1 MIYNGFTF
9 SLHFLRSLGLEVDEL
24 MSVDGSWGQHGGIFF
39 MRHLELRPL
48 GPLGSEPPACLPA
61 RGPEKKKSQKEVSKK
76 LFEAAILSP
85 TWMSLGCPLDV
96 PHTSSYLVTW
106 CSVPAPLASVSES
119 AQQVLVLG
127 RQWHLHPCQD
137 QAISSI

>member
-9 SLHFLRSLGLEVDEL
+9 LLHFLRSLGLEVDEL

-61 RGPEKKKSQKEVSKK
+61 RGPEKKKS
-76 LFEAAILSP
+76 
-85 TWMSLGCPLDV
+85 
-96 PHTSSYLVTW
+96 
-106 CSVPAPLASVSES
+106 
-119 AQQVLVLG
+119 
-127 RQWHLHPCQD
+127 
-137 QAISSI
+137 